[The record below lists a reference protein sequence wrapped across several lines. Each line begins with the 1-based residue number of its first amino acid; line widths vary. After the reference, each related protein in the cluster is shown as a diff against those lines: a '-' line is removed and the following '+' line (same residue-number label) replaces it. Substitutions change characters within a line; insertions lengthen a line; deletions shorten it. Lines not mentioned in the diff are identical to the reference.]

1 VSTDLALACVLL
13 SLLPLSLACSD
24 SRAAAPRLVV
34 TASPVLRGD
43 PVTLRAENL
52 GPGRAVTLTATGKDQ
67 HGQVWSSRAAFDS
80 DPAGTVDVARDA
92 PTSGSYAT
100 PSREGPFWSMALD
113 PAATIVDPMVS
124 IDDVALSLLDSS
136 GAVVAQA
143 VLSFSDSRAITE
155 APVSTGIR
163 GSFFAPSDAPGPL
176 PALIVLGGSEGGC
189 RRDLAAA
196 LASKLRVPVLA
207 LAYFGVPGSPLP
219 VSLQN
224 VPLEYFGEAMDWL
237 DARPEVRPGSFFVL
251 GISRGAELAL
261 LLASTYPGRIRGA
274 VANVPSSLVWQGEG
288 AEQGASAWTLGGR
301 PVPFVA
307 TTMSREQYV
316 RYQAA
321 IRDGT
326 PFAFREVY
334 EYSIAQATPARLDE
348 ATILVERISGPV
360 LLLSSARDGVWPS
373 DSFAARIVSRLEAS
387 GARYPLTSLTYPSS
401 GHLIQDG
408 YQPTTLGKYWISYT
422 RLMMDLGGT
431 AEGSAAANADSWPKV
446 VTFLGEHLHRSAVG
460 R

>member
-1 VSTDLALACVLL
+1 MTVSTDLGLACALL
-13 SLLPLSLACSD
+13 SVLPLTLACGG
-24 SRAAAPRLVV
+24 SRTAGPRLVV
-34 TASPVLRGD
+34 TTSPVLRGD
-43 PVTLRAENL
+43 PVTVRAENL
-52 GPGRAVTLTATGKDQ
+52 GPGRTVTLTATGKDQ
-67 HGQVWSSRAAFDS
+67 HGQGWTSRAAFVA
-80 DPAGTVDVARDA
+80 DPDGTVDVARDA
-92 PTSGSYAT
+92 PRSGSYT
-100 PSREGPFWSMALD
+100 TISREGPFWSMALD
-113 PAATIVDPMVS
+113 PVAAIVSPMVS
-124 IDDVALSLLDSS
+124 IDDVALSLLDAD

-143 VLSFSDSRAITE
+143 VLSFSDSRAIAE
-155 APVSTGIR
+155 VPVSTRIR

-189 RRDLAAA
+189 RRGLAAA

-207 LAYFGVPGSPLP
+207 LAYFGVPGSSLP
-219 VSLQN
+219 VSLQD

-237 DARPEVRPGSFFVL
+237 DARPEVRSGSFFVL

-288 AEQGASAWTLGGR
+288 ARPEASAWTLDGR

-307 TTMSREQYV
+307 TTMSPEQYV

-326 PFAFREVY
+326 PFSFREVY
-334 EYSIAQATPARLDE
+334 EYSIAQAMPTRLE
-348 ATILVERISGPV
+348 AATIPVERISGPV
-360 LLLSSARDGVWPS
+360 LLLSSGRDGVWPS

-387 GARYPLTSLTYPSS
+387 AARFPVTSLTYPAS

-408 YQPTTLGKYWISYT
+408 YQPTTLGRYWISYT

-431 AEGSAAANADSWPKV
+431 AEGSAAANVDSWPKV
-446 VTFLGEHLHRSAVG
+446 LAFLGEHLR
-460 R
+460 